1 MALNVAISILTFN
14 RVAVLRELL
23 DSLTALNHALQEVIV
38 VDNCS
43 DDDTGEMV
51 KSHGVRSTYIRLD
64 RNIGAAARNHG
75 LKMATADI
83 VVTLDDDIIGLDDGA
98 IERLTALFES
108 NPRLGAVNFEIRD
121 YFTGERCNWV
131 HHKIEENWADK
142 EFPTYEITEGAVAF
156 RREAIEKAGYYADDF
171 FLSHEGPD
179 LAYRIMDEGY
189 EIYYC
194 GRVTVRHRH
203 ENTGRKAWYNYYYDT
218 RNLFWLAARN
228 LPVPYALR
236 YVSRGVMAMLLYS
249 LRDRFFIYWLRGVRD
264 GIAGITRAAKKRKV
278 LRPETMRA
286 MARIDEDRP
295 DMMYYMKKR
304 LFQKSARL

>member
-1 MALNVAISILTFN
+1 MNVTISILTFN
-14 RVAVLRELL
+14 RSAVLRELL
-23 DSLTALNHALQEVIV
+23 DSLSALNRMVREVIV

-51 KSHGVRSTYIRLD
+51 KSHGVRPIYVRLD

-75 LKMATADI
+75 LKMATSDI
-83 VVTLDDDIIGLDDGA
+83 VVTLDDDITGLDNGA
-98 IERLTALFES
+98 IARLIALFEG
-108 NPRLGAVNFEIRD
+108 NPRLGAVNFQIRD

-131 HHKIEENWADK
+131 HHKIEAIYAEK

-156 RREAIEKAGYYADDF
+156 RKAAIEKAGYYADDF

-194 GRVTVRHRH
+194 GKVIVRHRH
-203 ENTGRKAWYNYYYDT
+203 ENTGREAWYNYYYDT

-228 LPVPYALR
+228 LPVPYALC
-236 YVSRGVMAMLLYS
+236 YVSRGAIAMLLYS

-264 GIAGITRAAKKRKV
+264 GLAGIIRAAKKRKV

-286 MARIDEDRP
+286 MARIDVDRP
-295 DMMYYMKKR
+295 DMIYYIRKR

>member
-1 MALNVAISILTFN
+1 MSVAISILTFN
-14 RVAVLRELL
+14 RAPVLRQLL
-23 DSLTALNHALQEVIV
+23 DSLTGLSHMVQEVIV

-51 KSHGVRSTYIRLD
+51 VSHGVRPTYIRLD
-64 RNIGAAARNHG
+64 RNIGTAARNHG
-75 LKMATADI
+75 LKMATSDI
-83 VVTLDDDIIGLDDGA
+83 VVTLDDDIIGLDCGA
-98 IERLTALFES
+98 VARLIVLFEC
-108 NPRLGAVNFEIRD
+108 NPRLGAVNFQIRD
-121 YFTGERCNWV
+121 YSTGERCNWV
-131 HHKIEENWADK
+131 HHKIEEVYADT

-156 RREAIEKAGYYADDF
+156 RRAAIEKAGYYADDF

-189 EIYYC
+189 DIFYC
-194 GRVTVRHRH
+194 GKVIVRHRH
-203 ENTGRKAWYNYYYDT
+203 ENTGRQAWYNYYYDT

-228 LPVPYALR
+228 LPVPYAIR
-236 YVSRGVMAMLLYS
+236 YVSRGVFAMLLYS
-249 LRDRFFIYWLRGVRD
+249 LRDRFLIYWLRGVRD
-264 GIAGITRAAKKRKV
+264 GIAGIRRAAKKRKV

-286 MARIDEDRP
+286 MARIDEGRP

>member
-1 MALNVAISILTFN
+1 MKVAITILTFN
-14 RVAVLRELL
+14 RASVLRELL
-23 DSLTALNHALQEVIV
+23 DSLTALNRTVWEIIV
-38 VDNCS
+38 VDNFS
-43 DDDTGEMV
+43 EDGTGEMV
-51 KSHGVRSTYIRLD
+51 RSHGVRPIYVRLD
-64 RNIGAAARNHG
+64 RNIGTAARNHG

-83 VVTLDDDIIGLDDGA
+83 VVTLDDDIIGLDDEA
-98 IERLTALFES
+98 IEKLTGLFEG
-108 NPRLGAVNFEIRD
+108 NPRLGAVNFQIRD

-131 HHKIEENWADK
+131 HHKIEEIYADK

-156 RREAIEKAGYYADDF
+156 RKTAIEAAGYYADDF

-179 LAYRIMDEGY
+179 LAYRIMDQGY

-194 GRVTVRHRH
+194 GKVSVRHRH

-228 LPVPYALR
+228 LPAPYALR
-236 YVSRGVMAMLLYS
+236 YVSRGVVAMLIYA

-264 GIAGITRAAKKRKV
+264 GLAGISRAAKKRKV
-278 LRPETMRA
+278 LSPETMRA
-286 MARIDEDRP
+286 MAKIDEDRP
-295 DMMYYMKKR
+295 DIIYYMRKR

>member
-1 MALNVAISILTFN
+1 M
-14 RVAVLRELL
+14 LRDLL
-23 DSLTALNHALQEVIV
+23 DSLAALNHTVQEVIV

-43 DDDTGEMV
+43 EDGTGEMV
-51 KSHGVRSTYIRLD
+51 RSHGVRPTYVRLD

-98 IERLTALFES
+98 IEKLIGLFEG
-108 NPRLGAVNFEIRD
+108 NARLGAVNFQIRD

-131 HHKIEENWADK
+131 HHKLEEIYAEK

-156 RREAIEKAGYYADDF
+156 RRAAIEKAGYYADDF

-179 LAYRIMDEGY
+179 LAYRIMDKGY

-203 ENTGRKAWYNYYYDT
+203 ENTGREAWYNYYYDT
-218 RNLFWLAARN
+218 RNLFWIAARN

-236 YVSRGVMAMLLYS
+236 YVLRGAVAMLIYS
-249 LRDRFFIYWLRGVRD
+249 LRDHFFVYWLKGVRD
-264 GIAGITRAAKKRKV
+264 GLAGMAKAARKRRV

-286 MARIDEDRP
+286 MAKIDKDRP
-295 DMMYYMKKR
+295 DIIYYMRKR

>member
-1 MALNVAISILTFN
+1 LKVAITILTFN
-14 RVAVLRELL
+14 RASVLRELL
-23 DSLTALNHALQEVIV
+23 DSLTALNRTVGEIIV
-38 VDNCS
+38 VDNFS
-43 DDDTGEMV
+43 EDGTEEMV
-51 KSHGVRSTYIRLD
+51 RSHGVRPTYVRLD

-75 LKMATADI
+75 LKTAMADI
-83 VVTLDDDIIGLDDGA
+83 VVTLDDDIIGLDDEA
-98 IERLTALFES
+98 IEKLTGLFEG
-108 NPRLGAVNFEIRD
+108 NPRLGAVNFQIRD

-131 HHKIEENWADK
+131 HHKIEEIYADK

-156 RREAIEKAGYYADDF
+156 RKTAIEEAGYYADDF

-179 LAYRIMDEGY
+179 LAYRIMDQGY

-194 GRVTVRHRH
+194 GKVSVRHRH

-228 LPVPYALR
+228 LPVAYALR
-236 YVSRGVMAMLLYS
+236 YVSRGAVAMLIYS

-264 GIAGITRAAKKRKV
+264 GLAGISRAAKKRRV
-278 LRPETMRA
+278 VRPETIWA

-295 DMMYYMKKR
+295 DIIYYLKKR
-304 LFQKSARL
+304 LFRKSARL